1 MANNEP
7 EIFRQ
12 IADYIEK
19 TYIDTLPS
27 KERIKRYIKVLT
39 KEERRRLSLEIIE
52 KIKDLVHTINII
64 GSVEKEEKL
73 DDLEYVLI
81 QLNPSLEQIISHCLS
96 SIKKLIENNRHLLST
111 MPKQDDPK
119 PTKNVS
125 PKISSKLRYSN
136 GTPINALNEYYWLQR
151 QSQQQ
156 RELINQ
162 RVAQNKAEINSLL
175 NLIADFITPRNNLSL
190 DSAEIK
196 RLLDSIPK
204 LATPIHDSPL
214 DTIQTP
220 VDIAKIQKILDSMPN
235 LATPAH
241 DSSLDNI
248 HTALDD
254 ATMPMHREPII
265 NPKKYKDLDP
275 IQENLLFLPT
285 PHQHQEELDRI
296 LRQFEQS
303 LNNSQT
309 TDSPIEDKTPAPQK
323 AKH

>member
-27 KERIKRYIKVLT
+27 KERIRRYIKVLT
-39 KEERRRLSLEIIE
+39 KEERRRLSLEIIK
-52 KIKDLVHTINII
+52 KIKDLVHTTNII
-64 GSVEKEEKL
+64 VSVDKEIEKKL

-111 MPKQDDPK
+111 MPPIQAYSK
-119 PTKNVS
+119 PTNEVFPKYSKIIYSDGASINV
-125 PKISSKLRYSN
+125 
-136 GTPINALNEYYWLQR
+136 LNENYWSQQ

-156 RELINQ
+156 KRKEFNQ
-162 RVAQNKAEINSLL
+162 RIELNKKEINSLL

-196 RLLDSIPK
+196 RLLESYRDS
-204 LATPIHDSPL
+204 TPAHDLSL
-214 DTIQTP
+214 DTIQTSL
-220 VDIAKIQKILDSMPN
+220 DIAKIKKILDSMPN
-235 LATPAH
+235 LATLTH
-241 DSSLDNI
+241 DSIN
-248 HTALDD
+248 TALDE
-254 ATMPMHREPII
+254 ATMPIDKEPII
-265 NPKKYKDLDP
+265 NPKKYKGLDQ
-275 IQENLLFLPT
+275 IQENLHFLPT
-285 PHQHQEELDRI
+285 THQHQEEIDRI
-296 LRQFEQS
+296 LKQFEQS

-309 TDSPIEDKTPAPQK
+309 TDSSTEDKTPAPQK